1 MKTIAETESYKYE
14 IDEVKNRALVTFK
27 KDPAGSRDEEQ
38 AGLEACQVMC
48 DELAGGFSI
57 LCDFREMKATKA
69 PDLFEAAQ
77 DMLIEAGVEKFAA
90 VYSGKTFAKF
100 QMAGISVKRGL
111 PVKVFFNMEEA
122 LAWLDQD

>member
-1 MKTIAETESYKYE
+1 MRIVTETDAYKYE

-27 KDPAGSRDEEQ
+27 KDPAGSRDEEK

-48 DELAGGFSI
+48 SKLASGFSI
-57 LCDFREMKATKA
+57 LCDFRKMKATKA

-77 DMLIEAGVEKFAA
+77 DMLIKAGAGKFAA

-100 QMAGISVKRGL
+100 QMAGISGKRGL
-111 PVKVFFNMEEA
+111 SVKVFFDMEEA

>member
-1 MKTIAETESYKYE
+1 MKTVAETDAYTYE
-14 IDEVKNRALVTFK
+14 IDKLKNRALVRFK
-27 KDPAGSRDEEQ
+27 KDPAGSKDKEQ
-38 AGLEACQVMC
+38 AALDACQVLC
-48 DELAGGFSI
+48 DSLESGFSV
-57 LCDFREMKATKA
+57 LCDLREMKATKA